1 MGGAYAF
8 FGFGSSTAYDGT
20 LRLHR
25 ERKKRHEALPV
36 SLTSGVPLGDVRD
49 LRPRA
54 HVRGPGVYETATQR
68 PHDLRPRAHRNRSR
82 CVKKPSLPL
91 SLVLL
96 ALPVRSIHRAAPA
109 STSLRASSF
118 GTILLMDPRSSSA
131 ISHCPVRTYGSPPV
145 SRIATPTP
153 RRKSTRTLPA
163 LDFLTVPR

>member
-82 CVKKPSLPL
+82 CVKKTLAA
-91 SLVLL
+91 SLV
-96 ALPVRSIHRAAPA
+96 ARLPCVFGCLKAF
-109 STSLRASSF
+109 SLRRVYALTRF
-118 GTILLMDPRSSSA
+118 DEKDCRPDQGLRTRVLPTA
-131 ISHCPVRTYGSPPV
+131 IR
-145 SRIATPTP
+145 
-153 RRKSTRTLPA
+153 PA
-163 LDFLTVPR
+163 PNPA